1 MQLLKDKAH
10 DVSTIKYTLEKIKEA
25 IFFLNP
31 TQSPVVTLD
40 QPLFALAKQIQWT
53 WPNEFENFVFIL
65 GRLHIEITLLKVIG
79 QILSN
84 SGQLSAIEDSEVTS
98 KGTAE
103 SMLNVNNIN
112 KTRRSLQI
120 TVCTLNKLLREA
132 YETKMILEDKN
143 IDFGLWC
150 TEKKW

>member
-10 DVSTIKYTLEKIKEA
+10 YVSTIKHTLEKIKEA

-31 TQSPVVTLD
+31 TQSPVNTLD

-65 GRLHIEITLLKVIG
+65 GGLYIEITLLKVIG

-84 SGQLSAIEDSEVTS
+84 SG
-98 KGTAE
+98 
-103 SMLNVNNIN
+103 
-112 KTRRSLQI
+112 
-120 TVCTLNKLLREA
+120 
-132 YETKMILEDKN
+132 
-143 IDFGLWC
+143 
-150 TEKKW
+150 

>member
-10 DVSTIKYTLEKIKEA
+10 DVSTIKHTLEKIKEA

-65 GRLHIEITLLKVIG
+65 GGLYIEITLLKVIG

-84 SGQLSAIEDSEVTS
+84 SG
-98 KGTAE
+98 
-103 SMLNVNNIN
+103 
-112 KTRRSLQI
+112 
-120 TVCTLNKLLREA
+120 
-132 YETKMILEDKN
+132 
-143 IDFGLWC
+143 
-150 TEKKW
+150 